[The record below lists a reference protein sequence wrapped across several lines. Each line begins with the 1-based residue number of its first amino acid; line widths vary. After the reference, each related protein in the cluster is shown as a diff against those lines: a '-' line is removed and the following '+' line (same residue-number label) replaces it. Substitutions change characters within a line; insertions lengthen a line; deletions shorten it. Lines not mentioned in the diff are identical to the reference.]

1 MNGRRR
7 FLLGSLDLRFTRR
20 SQSYLERRQFF
31 EKMYSC
37 YTVLRVTINEVVT
50 VADAVRIRL
59 ERSLLSGDYSAGA
72 RVKDSHVAQKL
83 GVARPTARVAVQS
96 LIAEGFLERE
106 TGQSARVRRFSVQ
119 DVADIFRVRR
129 LIEFEAVRAVCQGA
143 DTEPIRKSLARF
155 SEVKDDQD
163 WETAAQA
170 DMGFH
175 AAVVAA
181 ADSPRL
187 SRLFQTISTEIR
199 LLMALLRPRYPQVST
214 LHDEH
219 TALLDALVVGIP
231 EEALQLWAAHLN
243 DAEAFLSTRIPEE
256 PSRDH

>member
-1 MNGRRR
+1 M
-7 FLLGSLDLRFTRR
+7 
-20 SQSYLERRQFF
+20 
-31 EKMYSC
+31 
-37 YTVLRVTINEVVT
+37 
-50 VADAVRIRL
+50 
-59 ERSLLSGDYSAGA
+59 
-72 RVKDSHVAQKL
+72 AQKL

-129 LIEFEAVRAVCQGA
+129 LIEFEAVRSVCQGA
-143 DTEPIRKSLARF
+143 NTEPIRESLARF
-155 SEVKDDQD
+155 SEVRDEQD

-175 AAVVAA
+175 AAVVEAA
-181 ADSPRL
+181 GSQRL

-199 LLMALLRPRYPQVST
+199 LLMALLRPRYLHVST

-219 TALLDALVVGIP
+219 TELLSALIAGNPDKALK
-231 EEALQLWAAHLN
+231 LWAAHLD
-243 DAEAFLSTRIPEE
+243 DAEAFLSTRTQEE
-256 PSRDH
+256 VSREH

>member
-1 MNGRRR
+1 M
-7 FLLGSLDLRFTRR
+7 
-20 SQSYLERRQFF
+20 
-31 EKMYSC
+31 
-37 YTVLRVTINEVVT
+37 TINEVVT

-59 ERSLLSGDYSAGA
+59 ERSLLAGDYSAGA

-129 LIEFEAVRAVCQGA
+129 LIEFEAVRSVRQGA
-143 DTEPIRKSLARF
+143 NTEPIRESLARF
-155 SEVKDDQD
+155 SEVRDDQD

-175 AAVVAA
+175 AAVVEAA
-181 ADSPRL
+181 GSQRL

-199 LLMALLRPRYPQVST
+199 LLMALLRPRYLHVST

-219 TALLDALVVGIP
+219 TELLSALIAGNPDKALK
-231 EEALQLWAAHLN
+231 LWAAHLD
-243 DAEAFLSTRIPEE
+243 DAEAFLSTRTQEE
-256 PSRDH
+256 VSREH

>member
-1 MNGRRR
+1 M
-7 FLLGSLDLRFTRR
+7 
-20 SQSYLERRQFF
+20 
-31 EKMYSC
+31 
-37 YTVLRVTINEVVT
+37 TINEVVT

-59 ERSLLSGDYSAGA
+59 ERSLLAGDYSAGA

-129 LIEFEAVRAVCQGA
+129 LIEFEAVRSVCQGA
-143 DTEPIRKSLARF
+143 DTEPVRESLARF
-155 SEVKDDQD
+155 SEVRDDQD

-175 AAVVAA
+175 AAVVEAA
-181 ADSPRL
+181 GSQRL

-199 LLMALLRPRYPQVST
+199 LLMALLRPRYLHVST

-219 TALLDALVVGIP
+219 TELLSALIAGNPDKALK
-231 EEALQLWAAHLN
+231 LWAAHLD
-243 DAEAFLSTRIPEE
+243 DAEAFLSTRTQEE
-256 PSRDH
+256 VSREH

>member
-1 MNGRRR
+1 M
-7 FLLGSLDLRFTRR
+7 
-20 SQSYLERRQFF
+20 
-31 EKMYSC
+31 
-37 YTVLRVTINEVVT
+37 TINEVVT

-59 ERSLLSGDYSAGA
+59 ERSLLAGDYSAGA

-129 LIEFEAVRAVCQGA
+129 LIEFEAVRSVCQGA
-143 DTEPIRKSLARF
+143 NTEPIRESLARF
-155 SEVKDDQD
+155 SEVRDEQD

-175 AAVVAA
+175 AAVVEAA
-181 ADSPRL
+181 GSQRL

-199 LLMALLRPRYPQVST
+199 LLMALLRPRYLHVST

-219 TALLDALVVGIP
+219 TELLSALIAGNPDKALK
-231 EEALQLWAAHLN
+231 LWAAHLD
-243 DAEAFLSTRIPEE
+243 DAEAFLSTRTQEE
-256 PSRDH
+256 VSREH